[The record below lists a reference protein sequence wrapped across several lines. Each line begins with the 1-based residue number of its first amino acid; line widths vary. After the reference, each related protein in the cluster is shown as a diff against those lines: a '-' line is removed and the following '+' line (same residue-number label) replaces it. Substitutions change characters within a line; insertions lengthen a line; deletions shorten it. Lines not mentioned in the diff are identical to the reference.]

1 MTRDDL
7 GALVLGTIVTVV
19 FFALTVNG
27 WWA

>member
-1 MTRDDL
+1 MTKDDL
-7 GALVLGTIVTVV
+7 GALALGTITAFA